1 MKKGAKYVMIVFE
14 TDRSDPFE
22 KGIAMDTQNERNTR
36 NLRNIQSKRAG
47 QQQGIVSLSCIA
59 CLAFAVIWGF
69 HAAGS
74 ANDAVRV
81 QKTANGQSSVTA
93 VDTDVSSLADN
104 SSEADSTADDVSADV
119 SDTDDSSD
127 VQHDDAD
134 DLADAVFIGDSRT
147 VGLQNN
153 CDRPKATFLCSVGM
167 HIDTV
172 MTDQNI
178 TLSNGNA
185 GTVIDALSERQYG
198 RIYINLGTNELGW
211 PYIDTF
217 KDYYTQLIT
226 KIREIQPDAVIY
238 AESILPV
245 TAERSLQGDAINNTN
260 VATFNQAIAEVASQ
274 TGASYLD
281 CTGAVADE
289 NGNLPA
295 DASTD
300 GIHLIGEYCD
310 KWLNYI
316 IDNT

>member
-1 MKKGAKYVMIVFE
+1 
-14 TDRSDPFE
+14 
-22 KGIAMDTQNERNTR
+22 MDTRNIQNERNIR
-36 NLRNIQSKRAG
+36 NLRNKRAG

-69 HAAGS
+69 HATGN
-74 ANDAVRV
+74 ANKAVKV
-81 QKTANGQSSVTA
+81 QKTSNSSSSVVA
-93 VDTDVSSLADN
+93 IDTDTSSSSSEAV
-104 SSEADSTADDVSADV
+104 SEADSSAIDESKVDDST
-119 SDTDDSSD
+119 TDDSSE
-127 VQHDDAD
+127 VTHDDAD

-185 GTVIDALSERQYG
+185 GTVIDALGERQYG

-226 KIREIQPDAVIY
+226 KIQEIQPDAAIY

-260 VATFNQAIAEVASQ
+260 VATFNQAISEVAAQ
-274 TGASYLD
+274 TGINYLD
-281 CTGAVADE
+281 CTWAVADA

-295 DASTD
+295 EASTD
-300 GIHLIGEYCD
+300 GVHLIGEYCD

>member
-1 MKKGAKYVMIVFE
+1 
-14 TDRSDPFE
+14 
-22 KGIAMDTQNERNTR
+22 MDTRNIQNERNIR
-36 NLRNIQSKRAG
+36 NLRNKRAG

-69 HAAGS
+69 HGTSS
-74 ANDAVRV
+74 ANKAVKV
-81 QKTANGQSSVTA
+81 HKTTNNSSSVVA
-93 VDTDVSSLADN
+93 IDTDTSSN
-104 SSEADSTADDVSADV
+104 SSEADSQADSSSIDESNV
-119 SDTDDSSD
+119 DDSSE
-127 VQHDDAD
+127 VVHDDAD

-185 GTVIDALSERQYG
+185 GTVIDALGERQYG

-226 KIREIQPDAVIY
+226 KIQEIQPNAAIY

-245 TAERSLQGDAINNTN
+245 TAERSLQGDSINNTN
-260 VATFNQAIAEVASQ
+260 VATFNQAISEVAAQ
-274 TGASYLD
+274 MGINYLD
-281 CTGAVADE
+281 CTGAVSDAS
-289 NGNLPA
+289 GNLPA
-295 DASTD
+295 EASTD

-310 KWLNYI
+310 KWLGYI